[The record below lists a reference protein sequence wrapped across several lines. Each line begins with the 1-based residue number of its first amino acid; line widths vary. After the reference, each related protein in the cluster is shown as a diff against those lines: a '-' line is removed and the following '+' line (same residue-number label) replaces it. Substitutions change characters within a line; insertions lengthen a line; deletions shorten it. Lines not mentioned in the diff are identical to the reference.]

1 MIPNVSVLD
10 TFEDTFDDGDDDDGF
25 TTIKDLAERGVTKME
40 PLDYEDFYLGAYD
53 DDSFNTEV
61 FRSLMNYL
69 FKIVTY

>member
-53 DDSFNTEV
+53 DDNFNTEV
-61 FRSLMNYL
+61 FGSLMN
-69 FKIVTY
+69 